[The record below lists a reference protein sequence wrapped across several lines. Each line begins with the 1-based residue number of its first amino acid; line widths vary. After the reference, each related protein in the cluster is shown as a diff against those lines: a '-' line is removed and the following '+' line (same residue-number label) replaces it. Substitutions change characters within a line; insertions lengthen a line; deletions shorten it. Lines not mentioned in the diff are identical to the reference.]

1 MVRTISRYYCEKP
14 KCQLPPFDNE
24 KEALEHEAQEHCA
37 LCGYVMA
44 DHPMTMYEETSK
56 TIRWRCDGKEIDL
69 DPEREGA
76 RLLAKH
82 RAEAKAKSVRE

>member
-1 MVRTISRYYCEKP
+1 MVRTISQYYCEKP
-14 KCQLPPFDNE
+14 KCHAPPFDNE

-44 DHPMTMYEETSK
+44 DHPMTMYEENSNA
-56 TIRWRCDGKEIDL
+56 IRWRCDGKEIDH
-69 DPEREGA
+69 DPEHEGA

-82 RAEAKAKSVRE
+82 RAEGASVEIP